1 MISSKWIADALGPDG
16 IYASW
21 IALRQRTSDTWKY
34 HGFPVTLKISSS
46 RVTEPFLSETG
57 AATHI
62 GSFAGAPQ
70 GSDSAD
76 LSPLLEDAMQS
87 RKEVS
92 LELVNLRHIMFA
104 QAGRLMGMITKTD
117 IVALSTAHLQR
128 KELR

>member
-1 MISSKWIADALGPDG
+1 MNRAHIGHLEVSRLPRRVRRNITGLCGSRDAQDFFGSCFAF
-16 IYASW
+16 IHAAAHW
-21 IALRQRTSDTWKY
+21 
-34 HGFPVTLKISSS
+34 LKS

-92 LELVNLRHIMFA
+92 LELVVKMF
-104 QAGRLMGMITKTD
+104 RN
-117 IVALSTAHLQR
+117 S
-128 KELR
+128 